1 MQREDLEHEPTHSN
15 EQPALHRPSD
25 VAVIGVGC
33 RFPGGVTDLDA
44 LWRVFLDGADV
55 TGPVP
60 PDRPG
65 AALLDVAGT
74 GSFLT
79 DIDRFD
85 TDFFGVSPREAN
97 EMDPQQRLLLEAAW
111 SAMEH
116 AGVPRERWAG
126 SRTGVY
132 LGILSMDYAVLHSRT
147 LGVDGVD
154 AYYASGKEFSF
165 GAGRIA
171 YTFGL
176 HGPCMM
182 LTAACASSLLAVH
195 LAARAIAAG
204 DCDTALA
211 GGVNLLVGPE
221 LSVYMRKIQALS
233 PHGRCRPFDAA
244 ADGVIRGEGC
254 GVVALKRYA
263 DAVADGDR
271 IWAVIRGSAAN
282 HDGRSAGLT
291 APNAVAQDQLL
302 RAAMRDAGVAPT
314 DIDYVEAHST
324 GTPLGDPIELS
335 ALSLAIGQFRPPDRP
350 LLIGSHK
357 ANFGHLDSSAG
368 ILGLL
373 KAILVVRNGVA
384 PPQIKLDRPTPTFSW
399 AGSGLAVPT
408 VATPLAGRSGPFL
421 AGVSAFGLS
430 GTNVHVLVGAPA
442 QPVTGSG
449 EPVVEGP
456 ATATVGRAAEV
467 AQLLAGDE
475 PLTAGG
481 PVVVEPVLVVSGPT
495 PAALRA
501 QVDAYR
507 AVVAGAGPDDL
518 ADVVHSAAARRT
530 HHPHRLAVVGA
541 SAAALDRA
549 LGGYLAGRAS
559 PGYAVDGLAEAEGT
573 PVVHVFSGQ
582 GAQWP
587 AMGLDLYAASR
598 VVRDTLDECDAL
610 VRDTAGWSLL
620 DRLRDPSRD
629 ALAQTEHAQPA
640 VFTLQLALSRLW
652 SSWGVGPGAVIGHSL
667 GEAAAACVAGALS
680 LADAVRLVV
689 HRGRLMQQARGSG
702 SMVAVELPASE
713 VAEVLARCGGEVRV
727 ATVNG
732 PASVIIAGPA
742 DPLHRAVAALQAGG
756 ATCLPLGLDCAFHT
770 PAMRPYGDALADLLG
785 GLAVA
790 QPTVPFLSTVDPEVD
805 QPVPDAAYWGRN
817 ACEPVLFWPAVDRF
831 LARRAAVFVEVGP
844 HPVMARSLGAALAYR
859 DRGGTVAGTLSRDRP
874 TRSTVAYA
882 LAKLYAAGVELD
894 WRAVYP
900 GRRRYVP
907 LPAVPLAG
915 ERYWLP
921 VTGGTVPGGRRA
933 NGTASNGGG
942 RSAEATGNGGPN
954 SGSTHDGAWPAGSP
968 AGAAPAGAGGPGAGA
983 LRAEVRLFDA
993 EGRLVTTLS
1002 GLHAGAPAADPVPVG
1017 AAPVAA
1023 AGPAA
1028 AAGPVAVAGPVVG
1041 AKPVADAAQAAGAG
1055 PAVAAAAAPEEPA
1068 PAATEP
1074 AAAAAAPRQPGR
1086 ERVAA
1091 LVTSLAALALG
1102 YAEDRRLSRTRGFF
1116 DLGMDSLT
1124 LVEFVRQVEREVG
1137 WPLGASAAIEHPTI
1151 DALTD
1156 YIVAAAPPAAPEV
1169 RPPAPGPAEDP
1180 ATTAPAAEP
1189 APSPAPGDG
1198 PAAGTAPA
1206 GVVESPAPRVHAA
1219 AVLPRPGA
1227 EPIAIVGMGCRVP
1240 GAEGLDAYWRLLRD
1254 GVDATAEVPADRWDA
1269 QALLADGSVR
1279 PGTVVTGRGGFLD
1292 RVDLFDSG
1300 FFRVS
1305 AREARSMDPQQ
1316 RIFAEVAW
1324 EALEDAGVDTQ
1335 ALRAGRTGLFV
1346 GMNTTDYQQLLTRRA
1361 VDVDLYYGTGNSF
1374 SGAPGRLSYF
1384 LGIRGPSMAV
1394 DTACSSS
1401 LVAVH
1406 LACQSLRAGE
1416 AELALAGGV
1425 NVMVTPTVYL
1435 AMSAAGAL
1443 APDGRCKP
1451 FDASADGYGRGEGA
1465 GVVVLKTLA
1474 RAVADGDRV
1483 YAVIRGS
1490 AVNHNG
1496 ASGGLTVPSTDAQ
1509 RELIKAAL
1517 DASALS
1523 PAEVDYVEAHGTGTR
1538 LGDAAELGALA
1549 GTLGPGRPA
1558 ERPLLVG
1565 SVKTNIGHLEAA
1577 AGVAGL
1583 IKTALALWHGE
1594 IPPHLHFSRPTDQ
1607 VDWDRIP
1614 VRVAA
1619 ARTPWRAAGSR
1630 PRAAGVSAF
1639 GFTGTNAHVV
1649 VTEAEAA
1656 PSPRGAG
1663 RPPRAHLL
1671 VVSAATETALVAAR
1685 ERLRERVAA
1694 LDPQELADACFTAG
1708 ARRTHLEHRLALV
1721 GSSQAELLN
1730 ALAPEPSAFRRT
1742 GTARPGEARQVVL
1755 VYGTGANVPWES
1767 FDRDEPAFREK
1778 LDALD
1783 AAAGPGRRS
1792 IRQALRAGGLGGGDP
1807 VAVTAVQ
1814 IALTGLWR
1822 EHGITPGALLG
1833 FGPGEVAAAHA
1844 AGLLDLEQVIE
1855 VARRGRPIQLSGEPA
1870 VPLWLASLGGPVPR
1884 GAQPPWGSYESVN
1897 GSAGAAAARLA
1908 AGLLADGL
1916 DLLVAVDTGGAAG
1929 HVAAGE
1935 PGSFTVIGAD
1945 LHRGVARGRDCLVRA
1960 VAELYVH
1967 GCPID
1972 WSRLFG
1978 RRPYRVGLPSY
1989 PWQRRRH
1996 WFGGAD
2002 QPRPAAEATEAQVT
2016 AGPGVPAGPGAAPA
2030 AVADAGQAAAGN
2042 GHAVAGSDHAVAGN
2056 GHGVAGSDHAVAG
2069 NGHGAAGDGPGAG
2082 PGVVLTPLAGQ
2093 LLGGS
2098 AQARGDRLLDFVL
2111 SCVAEVLGEDS
2122 AADVEPDNGFFDLGM
2137 DSVMALTLKGRLE
2150 GALGL
2155 EL

>member
-1 MQREDLEHEPTHSN
+1 M
-15 EQPALHRPSD
+15 HRPSD

-44 LWRVFLDGADV
+44 LWRVFVEGTDV

-85 TDFFGVSPREAN
+85 TDFFGVSPREAH

-126 SRTGVY
+126 TRTGVY
-132 LGILSMDYAVLHSRT
+132 LGILSMDYAVLHART
-147 LGVDGVD
+147 LGVEGVD

-195 LAARAIAAG
+195 LAARAIVAG

-233 PHGRCRPFDAA
+233 PQGRCRPFDAA
-244 ADGVIRGEGC
+244 ADGVVRGEGC

-335 ALSLAIGQFRPPDRP
+335 ALSLAIGQFRPPDQP

-384 PPQIKLDRPTPTFSW
+384 PPQIKLDRPTPAFAW
-399 AGSGLAVPT
+399 GGSGLAVPT
-408 VATPLAGRSGPFL
+408 VATPLARGSGPFL

-442 QPVTGSG
+442 QPVAAPG
-449 EPVVEGP
+449 EPAAGEVRP
-456 ATATVGRAAEV
+456 AAAAGREDEDKV
-467 AQLLAGDE
+467 AQLLAGAA
-475 PLTAGG
+475 PAAGG
-481 PVVVEPVLVVSGPT
+481 EAVVEPVLVVSGPT

-507 AVVAGAGPDDL
+507 AVVAGAAAEDL
-518 ADVVHSAAARRT
+518 ADLVFSAAARRT

-541 SAAALDRA
+541 SAPVLDRA
-549 LGGYLAGRAS
+549 LGAHLEGRAS
-559 PGYAVDGLAEAEGT
+559 PGCAADGLAEAEGT

-587 AMGLDLYAASR
+587 AMGLDLYAASP

-610 VRDTAGWSLL
+610 VRDIAGWSLL

-629 ALAQTEHAQPA
+629 ALAGTEHAQPA
-640 VFTLQLALSRLW
+640 VFALQLSLSRLW
-652 SSWGVGPGAVIGHSL
+652 SSWGAGPGAVIGHSL
-667 GEAAAACVAGALS
+667 GEAAAACAAGAIG

-689 HRGRLMQQARGSG
+689 HRGRLMQRASGSG
-702 SMVAVELPASE
+702 SMAAVELPAGE

-732 PASVIIAGPA
+732 PASVVIAGPA
-742 DPLHRAVAALQAGG
+742 DPLHRAVAALRAGG
-756 ATCLPLGLDCAFHT
+756 ATCLPLGLDYAFHT
-770 PAMRPYGDALADLLG
+770 PVMRPYGDALEELLG
-785 GLAVA
+785 DLVVQQPAV
-790 QPTVPFLSTVDPEVD
+790 PILSTVDPEAD
-805 QPVPDAAYWGRN
+805 RLVPDAAYWGRN

-844 HPVMARSLGAALAYR
+844 HPVLARSLGAALAHR
-859 DRGGTVAGTLSRDRP
+859 DRGGAVAGTLSRDRP
-874 TRSTVAYA
+874 ARSTVAYA

-894 WRAVYP
+894 WLAVYP
-900 GRRRYVP
+900 GHRRYVP

-921 VTGGTVPGGRRA
+921 AAGGTVPGGRRA
-933 NGTASNGGG
+933 NGAASNGGARPG
-942 RSAEATGNGGPN
+942 GATGNGAPNGGTARDSAGP
-954 SGSTHDGAWPAGSP
+954 GGFRD
-968 AGAAPAGAGGPGAGA
+968 GAAPAGAGGCPGGAGA

-1002 GLHAGAPAADPVPVG
+1002 GLHSGSPQAGAAPA
-1017 AAPVAA
+1017 AAPVAS
-1023 AGPAA
+1023 AGPAVSA
-1028 AAGPVAVAGPVVG
+1028 GEVGSAGPVAS
-1041 AKPVADAAQAAGAG
+1041 AAHAPGAG
-1055 PAVAAAAAPEEPA
+1055 PAVADAAPVGPVGQAPAAAEPAAPA
-1068 PAATEP
+1068 PAV
-1074 AAAAAAPRQPGR
+1074 APRQPGR
-1086 ERVAA
+1086 ERIAA
-1091 LVTSLAALALG
+1091 LVTSAAALALG

-1137 WPLGASAAIEHPTI
+1137 WALGASAAIEHPTI

-1156 YIVAAAPPAAPEV
+1156 HIVATAPATAPGIAPAPRPAAPGPVDE
-1169 RPPAPGPAEDP
+1169 PAA
-1180 ATTAPAAEP
+1180 TAPA
-1189 APSPAPGDG
+1189 
-1198 PAAGTAPA
+1198 TAPA
-1206 GVVESPAPRVHAA
+1206 SVPAPVDEPAAAAGPAGVEEAPAPRAHTAPA
-1219 AVLPRPGA
+1219 PPPPGA

-1254 GVDATAEVPADRWDA
+1254 GVDATCDVPADRWDA
-1269 QALLADGSVR
+1269 QALLADGNVR

-1292 RVDLFDSG
+1292 RVDLFDSA
-1300 FFRVS
+1300 FFRIS

-1324 EALEDAGVDTQ
+1324 EALEDAGIDTQ

-1416 AELALAGGV
+1416 ADVALAGGV

-1443 APDGRCKP
+1443 AADGRCKP

-1474 RAVADGDRV
+1474 RAVVDGDRV

-1509 RELIKAAL
+1509 RELIRAAV
-1517 DASALS
+1517 DAAALS

-1558 ERPLLVG
+1558 DRPLLVG

-1619 ARTPWRAAGSR
+1619 TRTRWPAAGGR

-1656 PSPRGAG
+1656 P
-1663 RPPRAHLL
+1663 
-1671 VVSAATETALVAAR
+1671 
-1685 ERLRERVAA
+1685 
-1694 LDPQELADACFTAG
+1694 
-1708 ARRTHLEHRLALV
+1708 
-1721 GSSQAELLN
+1721 
-1730 ALAPEPSAFRRT
+1730 
-1742 GTARPGEARQVVL
+1742 
-1755 VYGTGANVPWES
+1755 
-1767 FDRDEPAFREK
+1767 
-1778 LDALD
+1778 
-1783 AAAGPGRRS
+1783 
-1792 IRQALRAGGLGGGDP
+1792 
-1807 VAVTAVQ
+1807 
-1814 IALTGLWR
+1814 
-1822 EHGITPGALLG
+1822 
-1833 FGPGEVAAAHA
+1833 
-1844 AGLLDLEQVIE
+1844 
-1855 VARRGRPIQLSGEPA
+1855 
-1870 VPLWLASLGGPVPR
+1870 
-1884 GAQPPWGSYESVN
+1884 
-1897 GSAGAAAARLA
+1897 
-1908 AGLLADGL
+1908 
-1916 DLLVAVDTGGAAG
+1916 
-1929 HVAAGE
+1929 
-1935 PGSFTVIGAD
+1935 
-1945 LHRGVARGRDCLVRA
+1945 
-1960 VAELYVH
+1960 
-1967 GCPID
+1967 
-1972 WSRLFG
+1972 
-1978 RRPYRVGLPSY
+1978 
-1989 PWQRRRH
+1989 
-1996 WFGGAD
+1996 
-2002 QPRPAAEATEAQVT
+2002 
-2016 AGPGVPAGPGAAPA
+2016 
-2030 AVADAGQAAAGN
+2030 
-2042 GHAVAGSDHAVAGN
+2042 
-2056 GHGVAGSDHAVAG
+2056 
-2069 NGHGAAGDGPGAG
+2069 
-2082 PGVVLTPLAGQ
+2082 
-2093 LLGGS
+2093 
-2098 AQARGDRLLDFVL
+2098 
-2111 SCVAEVLGEDS
+2111 
-2122 AADVEPDNGFFDLGM
+2122 
-2137 DSVMALTLKGRLE
+2137 
-2150 GALGL
+2150 
-2155 EL
+2155 